1 LGDGL
6 DKALDDFRNKKLFDF
21 GWNDPSKLEV
31 HNGATQATYQKNG
44 EKWMSG
50 PKQMDAPSIQ
60 ALVDKLRDLTSV
72 KFLDAGNGPVVF
84 EVTVTANDGKRVEKV
99 GIWKQGASY
108 YARREGEPTVYEL
121 DTKAVEGMQKVA
133 NEVKEFQP
141 PKSGKK

>member
-1 LGDGL
+1 
-6 DKALDDFRNKKLFDF
+6 
-21 GWNDPSKLEV
+21 
-31 HNGATQATYQKNG
+31 
-44 EKWMSG
+44 
-50 PKQMDAPSIQ
+50 
-60 ALVDKLRDLTSV
+60 V

-99 GIWKQGASY
+99 AMWKQGDGY

-121 DTKAVEGMQKVA
+121 DTKAVEDMQKVA